1 MSDLSF
7 STKEYRDCFENDAE
21 ALAHALRQANRLEQK
36 VRELE
41 KELDKERD
49 AKYEAIGWMHADACV
64 FADKGIDIRKV
75 EFSSIY
81 ARCLLDMKL
90 EGDFNE

>member
-41 KELDKERD
+41 AENDELKYKLYKYKRKAKD
-49 AKYEAIGWMHADACV
+49 A
-64 FADKGIDIRKV
+64 
-75 EFSSIY
+75 
-81 ARCLLDMKL
+81 
-90 EGDFNE
+90 EGYIMSFNEWKEDI